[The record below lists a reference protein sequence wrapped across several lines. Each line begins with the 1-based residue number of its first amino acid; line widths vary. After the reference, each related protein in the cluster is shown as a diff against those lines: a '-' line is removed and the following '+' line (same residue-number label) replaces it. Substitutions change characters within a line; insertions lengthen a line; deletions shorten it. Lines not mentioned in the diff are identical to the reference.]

1 MVAAKDRATR
11 QISADV
17 VPNAEAATLHAF
29 VAGRAKHD
37 AMIYTDDHGSY
48 RKLPYR
54 HESVKHS
61 LSEYV
66 RGQAHTNG
74 IESFWALLK
83 RGYHGTFHHFS
94 PKHLRRYVNEFAGR
108 YNLREADTLA
118 QMQCIAARMSG
129 RRLRYKDLIA

>member
-17 VPNAEAATLHAF
+17 VPNAEAVTLHAF

-48 RKLPYR
+48 QKLPYR

-61 LSEYV
+61 VSEYV
-66 RGQAHTNG
+66 QRPSAYQWRGELLGAAQAR
-74 IESFWALLK
+74 IP
-83 RGYHGTFHHFS
+83 R
-94 PKHLRRYVNEFAGR
+94 
-108 YNLREADTLA
+108 NLPSL
-118 QMQCIAARMSG
+118 
-129 RRLRYKDLIA
+129 